1 MKILKSHLDEKLG
14 KKKSVA
20 NLSNQLTML
29 GLEVDSIAK
38 LKSDFCIDI
47 DLTPN
52 RGDCFSA
59 LGVAR
64 EIAASDQTSLK
75 KEKYSVKKYGNSKTK
90 VLVQAKEACPKYSYL
105 EISSLSLT
113 NSKGKVKELP
123 QQINSRLEAAGINLI
138 NPVVDILNYVM
149 LDIGQPMHAFD
160 KNKISGD
167 IRVRFAKNN
176 EKVNLLDDQTISL
189 SEDCL
194 LITDAKGPIAFA
206 GIMGSKDS
214 SVEMDTSAV
223 VLESAFFAPKFI
235 RGKARKFGI
244 QTDASQRFER
254 GVDFNL
260 QLKALEMASALIIK
274 YLGGSFTKAKE
285 IISNSDLP
293 KQKKINLS
301 VNFLNQKLGTKLPIK
316 KIKQLLQYLD
326 IKIIAAQS
334 DLIKILTPSHRFD
347 LEIQEDLVEEI
358 ARLVGYDNL
367 PNRELKTA
375 QQNFSKTDY
384 SKTLELKKFLTHNNF
399 QEVINYSFIDDG
411 LQNELELSK
420 GIIKIQNPITE
431 NLNSM
436 RTSLFPGL
444 ITNLIS
450 NAKRG
455 NDYLKIYEE
464 GKVFSKIKSIKES
477 NHLAGLIFDQEKKSW
492 NRSSTFDFYSLKELV
507 INITKFSNVADISL
521 KKSSSNILHPK
532 ISADVFKANKKIGS
546 FGKVHPLIL
555 KTINFK
561 KPFFYFEFQTNEL
574 FNSKSTKLV
583 EPSKFPSIQRD
594 LAFIVSE
601 KLDYIE
607 LFKEITKHAGKDLID
622 IKLFDLFKGGDLQKN
637 QKSLAFRLTWQSS
650 KGTLEDS
657 FIDSVVDGIVRNS
670 KSKFGAKLRS

>member
-75 KEKYSVKKYGNSKTK
+75 KERYSVKKHGNSKTK

-167 IRVRFAKNN
+167 IKIRFAKNN
-176 EKVNLLDDQTISL
+176 EKINLLDDQTISL

-274 YLGGSFTKAKE
+274 YLGGSCTKAKE

-574 FNSKSTKLV
+574 FNSKSTKLL

>member
-75 KEKYSVKKYGNSKTK
+75 KEKYSVKKHGNSKTK

-167 IRVRFAKNN
+167 IKVRFAKNN
-176 EKVNLLDDQTISL
+176 EKINLLDDQTISL

-274 YLGGSFTKAKE
+274 YLGGSCTKAKE

-521 KKSSSNILHPK
+521 KKSSSNLLHPK

-574 FNSKSTKLV
+574 FNSKSTKLL
-583 EPSKFPSIQRD
+583 EPSKFPSTQRD

>member
-75 KEKYSVKKYGNSKTK
+75 KEKYLVKKHGNSKTK

-167 IRVRFAKNN
+167 IKIRFAKNN
-176 EKVNLLDDQTISL
+176 EKINLLDDQTISL

-223 VLESAFFAPKFI
+223 ILESAFFAPKFI

-274 YLGGSFTKAKE
+274 YLGGSCTKAKE

-411 LQNELELSK
+411 LQKELELSK

-444 ITNLIS
+444 INNLIS

-574 FNSKSTKLV
+574 FNSKSTKLL

>member
-1 MKILKSHLDEKLG
+1 MKILKSHLEEKLG
-14 KKKSVA
+14 RKKSVDK
-20 NLSNQLTML
+20 LSNQLTML

-64 EIAASDQTSLK
+64 EIAAADQTSLK
-75 KEKYSVKKYGNSKTK
+75 KENYSVKKHGNSKT
-90 VLVQAKEACPKYSYL
+90 
-105 EISSLSLT
+105 
-113 NSKGKVKELP
+113 
-123 QQINSRLEAAGINLI
+123 NSRLEAAGINLI
-138 NPVVDILNYVM
+138 NPIVDILNYVM
-149 LDIGQPMHAFD
+149 LDTGQPMHAFD

-167 IRVRFAKNN
+167 IKVRFAKNN
-176 EKVNLLDDQTISL
+176 EKIKLLDDQKISL
-189 SEDCL
+189 SRDCL
-194 LITDAKGPIAFA
+194 LISDLKGPIAFA

-214 SVEMDTSAV
+214 SVEMNTSAV
-223 VLESAFFAPKFI
+223 VLESAFFAPKFV

-260 QLKALEMASALIIK
+260 QLKALEMASSLIIQ
-274 YLGGSFTKAKE
+274 YLGGSSTKAKE
-285 IISNSDLP
+285 IISNNYLP
-293 KQKKINLS
+293 KQKKISLS
-301 VNFLNQKLGTKLPIK
+301 VNFLNERLGTQLPSK
-316 KIKQLLQYLD
+316 KIKKFLQNLD
-326 IKIIAAQS
+326 IEILSAQPN
-334 DLIKILTPSHRFD
+334 LIKILTPSHRFD
-347 LEIQEDLVEEI
+347 LEIQEDLVEEV
-358 ARLVGYDNL
+358 ARLIGYDNL
-367 PNRELKTA
+367 PIRKLKTTE
-375 QQNFSKTDY
+375 QNFSKTDY
-384 SKTLELKKFLTHNNF
+384 SKVLDLKKFLTNNNF
-399 QEVINYSFIDDG
+399 QEVINYSFVDDD
-411 LQNELELSK
+411 LQNKLELSD
-420 GIIKIQNPITE
+420 GMIKIQNPITE

-444 ITNLIS
+444 IANLIS

-492 NRSSTFDFYSLKELV
+492 NSSGAFDFYSLKELAL
-507 INITKFSNVADISL
+507 NITNFSNVADVSL
-521 KKSSSNILHPK
+521 KKSDLHLLHPK
-532 ISADVFKANKKIGS
+532 ISADIFKAKKKIGS
-546 FGKVHPLIL
+546 FGRVHPLIL
-555 KTINFK
+555 KKINFK

-574 FNSKSTKLV
+574 FNSINTKLI

-601 KLDYIE
+601 KLEYIE
-607 LFKEITKHAGKDLID
+607 LFKEISKHAGNDLID
-622 IKLFDLFKGGDLQKN
+622 VKLFDLFKGGDLQKN
-637 QKSLAFRLTWQSS
+637 QKSLAFRLTWQSV

-657 FIDSVVDGIVRNS
+657 YIDSVIDKIVKNS